1 MWSSSLP
8 VSQPVLQPVTCEC
21 VDYRPQW
28 CLMVWELMLAKLCW
42 MFRHNALLNCSR
54 SVELLSLIERRF
66 CLSRAFHWNGHP
78 FKLSWPHHT
87 ECFRQPYLWQP
98 YTTGCFA
105 HIHRCTLSDQAC
117 SRFCTN
123 FRNGCYVCSDS
134 VNGILNLMWSPVRS
148 PYSFRANRSLFVSH
162 TGAQNPLDRITFLS
176 GTFFQHLKWSFISH
190 FSKEALCCP
199 FWPVWVFF

>member
-8 VSQPVLQPVTCEC
+8 VSQPVLQSVTCEC

-66 CLSRAFHWNGHP
+66 CLSWAFHWNGHH

-87 ECFRQPYLWQP
+87 ECFRQPDLWQP

-105 HIHRCTLSDQAC
+105 HIHRC
-117 SRFCTN
+117 
-123 FRNGCYVCSDS
+123 
-134 VNGILNLMWSPVRS
+134 
-148 PYSFRANRSLFVSH
+148 SLFHAPVSAPTLAMAVMFVQILWMESLIWCEILSGLPTHSGRIGHCLSH
-162 TGAQNPLDRITFLS
+162 TLEHRTL
-176 GTFFQHLKWSFISH
+176 
-190 FSKEALCCP
+190 
-199 FWPVWVFF
+199 